1 MPRQAPAAATGRL
14 VFQLKAH
21 GQEEGEHALE
31 KRLPIAKQLTVG
43 RFVLKID
50 SDGAVFTGRVGCSS
64 HGHPQVRWS
73 MQLVTKDEGN
83 ASQFQEDPQRRRGFT
98 TKVGGMWLFQ
108 DGTHARLGDWSVYES
123 V

>member
-1 MPRQAPAAATGRL
+1 MDRR
-14 VFQLKAH
+14 KANTH
-21 GQEEGEHALE
+21 SK

-73 MQLVTKDEGN
+73 MQLVTKNEGN
-83 ASQFQEDPQRRRGFT
+83 PSQFQEDPQRRRGFT
-98 TKVGGMWLFQ
+98 TKVGGMCENLCTLV
-108 DGTHARLGDWSVYES
+108 DLCAA
-123 V
+123 

>member
-1 MPRQAPAAATGRL
+1 MPRQVPAAATGRL

-50 SDGAVFTGRVGCSS
+50 SDGAVFTGPVGCSS

-73 MQLVTKDEGN
+73 MQLVTKDEGY
-83 ASQFQEDPQRRRGFT
+83 AAQFQEDR
-98 TKVGGMWLFQ
+98 
-108 DGTHARLGDWSVYES
+108 DGVWVLPRNSVECGNFS
-123 V
+123 VPLCAAPH